1 MNNLK
6 RIRETKELTARE
18 LAELSGVT
26 APTIRSYEI
35 YKRDINKAS
44 GIILYKLAKTLEC
57 TIEELL
63 ELDNMLYNEKNKE

>member
-6 RIRETKELTARE
+6 RLREQKELTARE
-18 LAELSGVT
+18 LSEMSGVG

-44 GIILYKLAKTLEC
+44 AIILYKLAKALEC
-57 TIEELL
+57 RIEDLL
-63 ELDNMLYNEKNKE
+63 EIDDLK